1 VVSSTP
7 EWPVAFFDEDYLTI
21 YRPMFSEEV
30 TARETD
36 FIESAL
42 GLEPGAKLLD
52 LACGFGRH
60 AIGMAKRGYQVTGL
74 DFNAGYLKIAEAVA
88 QESGLRVHWQQGDM
102 RTLPFE
108 GEFDAAYSYFTSFGY
123 FSDDENEKVIEGVAR
138 ALRPGGRFLI
148 DVFHRDWVL
157 THPTHRVWNQREDGS
172 LLMEE
177 TGFDLR
183 HSRVT
188 ARQIHLTPD
197 GAKRLE
203 KSYTVRAYTCA
214 ELAAMLHRHG
224 LEVREAWGGI
234 DRGALTT
241 DSRRLMLLAD
251 RA

>member
-1 VVSSTP
+1 MSSTP

-30 TARETD
+30 TTRETE

-42 GLEPGAKLLD
+42 ALHAGSKLLD

-60 AIGMAKRGYQVTGL
+60 AIGMARRGYQVTGL
-74 DFNAGYLKIAEAVA
+74 DFNAGYLKIAEAVSREA
-88 QESGLRVHWQQGDM
+88 GLRVHWQHGDM

-123 FSDDENEKVIEGVAR
+123 FSDDENEKVIEGIAR
-138 ALRPGGRFLI
+138 ALRPDGRFLI
-148 DVFHRDWVL
+148 DVINRDWIL
-157 THPTHRVWNQREDGS
+157 THPTHRVWNQRDDGS

-177 TGFDLR
+177 TSFDLR
-183 HSRVT
+183 YSRVI

-203 KSYTVRAYTCA
+203 KSYVVRAYTCA
-214 ELAAMLHRHG
+214 ELDAMLHRHG
-224 LEVREAWGGI
+224 LETREAWGGI
-234 DRGALTT
+234 ERSELTT
-241 DSRRLMLLAD
+241 ESRRLVLLAE

>member
-1 VVSSTP
+1 MSSTP

-30 TARETD
+30 TNRETE

-42 GLEPGAKLLD
+42 ALQTGSRLLD

-60 AIGMAKRGYQVTGL
+60 AIGMAKRGYEVTGL
-74 DFNAGYLKIAEAVA
+74 DFNAAYLKIADAVA
-88 QESGLRVHWQQGDM
+88 QEAGLHVHWHHGDM

-108 GEFDAAYSYFTSFGY
+108 REFDAAYSYFTSFGY

-138 ALRPGGRFLI
+138 ALKPGGRFLI
-148 DVFHRDWVL
+148 DVINRDWIL
-157 THPTHRVWNQREDGS
+157 THPTHRVWNQRDDGS

-203 KSYTVRAYTCA
+203 KSYVVRAYTCA
-214 ELAAMLHRHG
+214 ELSAMLHRHG
-224 LEVREAWGGI
+224 LETREAWGGI
-234 DRGALTT
+234 ERSELTVE
-241 DSRRLMLLAD
+241 SRRLVLLAD
-251 RA
+251 RG